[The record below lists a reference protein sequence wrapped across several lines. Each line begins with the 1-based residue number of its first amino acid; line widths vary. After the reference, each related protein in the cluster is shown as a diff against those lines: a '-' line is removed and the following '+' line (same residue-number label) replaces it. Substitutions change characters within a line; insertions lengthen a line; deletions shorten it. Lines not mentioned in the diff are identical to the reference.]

1 MAQHLCI
8 VARDNPLLLGYLNI
22 ALDYL
27 SRGGDELEIVIDRRP
42 DPAALESLNGA
53 APMPAI
59 EQRQI
64 QGVEELL
71 RARGYAIVTR
81 EAGRAW
87 RLASESDAPARAAS
101 DETAP
106 RASLIELGSTAQR
119 RALLAA
125 AALAVVVLG
134 ASVGMPG
141 DLLDRAFDAAGQTVS
156 WLHGTS
162 ERSSGPA
169 SPPREPVPP
178 AGAQAP
184 AAAPAP
190 PPRVVTPPPAAPAA
204 VAAPPPTT
212 TSPPAV
218 AAPPAPA
225 PAPPSP
231 KARETAAA
239 PAPARPRGAAREPAP
254 ASREHASSAEPRRAA
269 KAPREDAPAPK
280 AAVAAVS
287 VQKTPEF
294 RGMPRMELSR
304 ERDGAGHT
312 VAVTVR
318 LTDTGGRPLPAADV
332 RVRRRLASGDVRET
346 RLAEGATEG
355 SYRGPL
361 PAPVPEAEGLTMRVT
376 LGDESHEVPLA
387 E

>member
-59 EQRQI
+59 DQRHI

-81 EAGRAW
+81 EAGHAW
-87 RLASESDAPARAAS
+87 RLASESEAPARAGA

-106 RASLIELGSTAQR
+106 RAPLLEPSSAAWR

-141 DLLDRAFDAAGQTVS
+141 DLLDRAFDTAGQAVS

-162 ERSSGPA
+162 ERSTGPA
-169 SPPREPVPP
+169 SPPREPEPP
-178 AGAQAP
+178 AVAQAP
-184 AAAPAP
+184 SAAPAP
-190 PPRVVTPPPAAPAA
+190 SPPVVTPPLAAPS
-204 VAAPPPTT
+204 APT
-212 TSPPAV
+212 
-218 AAPPAPA
+218 

-231 KARETAAA
+231 KV
-239 PAPARPRGAAREPAP
+239 
-254 ASREHASSAEPRRAA
+254 REHASSAEPHRAA
-269 KAPREDAPAPK
+269 KAPREDPPAPK

-287 VQKTPEF
+287 VQKAPEF

-304 ERDGAGHT
+304 ERDGAGRT

-318 LTDTGGRPLPAADV
+318 LTDTGGRPLPTADV

-361 PAPVPEAEGLTMRVT
+361 PAPVPDAEGLTMRVT